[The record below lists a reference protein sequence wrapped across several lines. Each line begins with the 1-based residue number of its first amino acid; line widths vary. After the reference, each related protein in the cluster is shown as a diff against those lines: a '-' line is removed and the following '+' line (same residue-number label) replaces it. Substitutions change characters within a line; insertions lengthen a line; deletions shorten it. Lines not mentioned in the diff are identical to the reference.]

1 MFSPSDYNDAV
12 PQFTNGNYA
21 NEPLNPLYV
30 EEPDSVNYKRGAEP
44 LQTLPVQWWNWLWNK
59 ITAKLNKLNIYVK
72 NIFNELA
79 GLLSLVNV
87 TPDAT
92 EEEVTTEQLKDMFA
106 TKYPQYLYDSD
117 VFKTNYPK
125 YLNKN
130 FKFESLLQG
139 RTRGVMVA
147 PTDTWNNNTNTL
159 SLTGGFGIIHTYK
172 KVTFS
177 NCNLVIPTDNKVH
190 FIVSNTSGVIS
201 IQNSIS
207 SNDILIGLCS
217 NKQYCLLIDNNLDQ
231 CKDNIILKKWFGQQ
245 EISQNFVHALQS
257 YYNTTIASIETN
269 ISIETISNSYSIPEG
284 IYNNCTIN
292 IKTVSVGGTGVNMG
306 TCNNCTI
313 NIGTMTNGNGIVN
326 GTYNNCTITIEKVNG
341 GNGILEA
348 TLNNCNINIGKV
360 NIGYGLYNCIS
371 DNCTINIGT
380 ITNVTSGSGNDG
392 IDNGTYNNCTINIG
406 TVDTDYGIRGA
417 TLNDCNINIGK
428 VDFGHGIH
436 EATLYNCTITIETV
450 TDDGI
455 FKCISDNC
463 TINIEKVNG
472 SSSSTGIL
480 HGTYKNSAI
489 TIKTS
494 NNDGDCI
501 YGGTYNNCTIN
512 IETLD
517 GGSNGINA
525 SANNNC
531 IITISKII
539 RGYGIYYNTTCNNCT
554 ITIETVN
561 NGKGIIDDASV
572 VLYHTYIKCSAI
584 TSLSFKAGNFNVLND
599 ITQDISDHNGIF
611 RGKCLNGNPKTM
623 YPILPIGNT
632 KSLPGG
638 GYTIEQVMA
647 NIAAGNF
654 DDIYIGDYFI
664 DTNSVVVNNHV
675 YRIAG
680 LDTEWNKGDT
690 PLTSHHAVI
699 VTDFA
704 LTDMHWNPDNT
715 TAGGYHSSAV
725 QAYCDG
731 NGQAA
736 IESVF
741 GAAHVLTVRDI
752 LSYAINAEAPSP
764 GYSGWNGVTSDW
776 AWSSHKVRLMSE
788 VEVYGA
794 KLWSGACD
802 IGTANEQF
810 PLFRLMPQLAT
821 GIGYYYW
828 LSGIA
833 SATYACC
840 VDIDGSANAHLTSS
854 SSGVRVRFLV
864 G

>member
-1 MFSPSDYNDAV
+1 MFSPSDYNNAV

-92 EEEVTTEQLKDMFA
+92 ERNVTTEQLKNMFA
-106 TKYPQYLYDSD
+106 TKYPQYL
-117 VFKTNYPK
+117 T
-125 YLNKN
+125 KN
-130 FKFESLLQG
+130 FSFETLLNG
-139 RTRGVMVA
+139 RTLGVMVA
-147 PTDTWNNNTNTL
+147 PKDTWNNNTNTL
-159 SLTGGFGIIHTYK
+159 SLTGGFGVIHTHN
-172 KVTFS
+172 KVKFS

-190 FIVSNTSGVIS
+190 YIVSNSRGVIS
-201 IQNSIS
+201 IENIIS
-207 SNDILIGLCS
+207 SDDILIGLCS
-217 NKQYCLLIDNNLDQ
+217 NKQYCLLIDDNPDQ
-231 CKDNIILKKWFGQQ
+231 CKDNIILKKWFGQH
-245 EISQNFVHALQS
+245 EISQNFVNKLQS
-257 YYNTTIASIETN
+257 YYNTRIASIETN
-269 ISIETISNSYSIPEG
+269 ISIETISTSYSIPEG

-348 TLNNCNINIGKV
+348 TLNNCTINIGTVDVGNGIRGATINNSTITINTVSGDGKGISNGTLKKCTINIEMV
-360 NIGYGLYNCIS
+360 NGYGNNLCGIINGTLDNCTINIGTVNTGYGISSGTLYNCFITIKIVNNYGLSNCIS
-371 DNCTINIGT
+371 DNCTINIEE
-380 ITNVTSGSGNDG
+380 V
-392 IDNGTYNNCTINIG
+392 
-406 TVDTDYGIRGA
+406 
-417 TLNDCNINIGK
+417 K
-428 VDFGHGIH
+428 
-436 EATLYNCTITIETV
+436 
-450 TDDGI
+450 
-455 FKCISDNC
+455 
-463 TINIEKVNG
+463 G
-472 SSSSTGIL
+472 SSRSRGISN
-480 HGTYKNSAI
+480 GTYKNSAI

-494 NNDGDCI
+494 NDYSHCI
-501 YGGTYNNCTIN
+501 DNGTYNNCTIN

-517 GGSNGINA
+517 GGSIGICE
-525 SANNNC
+525 SAYNNC

-539 RGYGIYYNTTCNNCT
+539 NKGYGIDNNTTCNNCT

-561 NGKGIIDDASV
+561 DGTGIRDDASV

-584 TSLSFKAGNFNVLND
+584 TSLSFTAGKFNVLND

-632 KSLPGG
+632 KNLPGG

-654 DDIYIGDYFI
+654 ADIYPGDYFI
-664 DTNSVVVNNHV
+664 DSNNKV

-680 LDTEWNKGDT
+680 LDTELNKGDT

-704 LTDMHWNPDNT
+704 LTNMAWNPNDT
-715 TAGGYHSSAV
+715 TAGGYQPSAV

-731 NGQAA
+731 DGQAA

-741 GAAHVLTVRDI
+741 GAAHVLTVRDL
-752 LSYAINAEAPSP
+752 LSADMNATAPSP
-764 GYSGWNGVTSDW
+764 GYSGWQGVASSW
-776 AWSSHKVRLMSE
+776 GWSSHKVRLMSE

-794 KLWSGACD
+794 RVWSGAFD

-821 GIGYYYW
+821 GLRYQYW

-833 SATYACC
+833 NMNEACH
-840 VDIDGSANAHLTSS
+840 VVSGGGARSTFTSETL
-854 SSGVRVRFLV
+854 GVRVRFLV

>member
-30 EEPDSVNYKRGAEP
+30 EEPDSVNYKKGAEP

-92 EEEVTTEQLKDMFA
+92 EENVTTKQLKNMFA

-117 VFKTNYPK
+117 IFKTKYPK
-125 YLNKN
+125 YLNNN
-130 FKFESLLQG
+130 FNFETLLKG
-139 RTRGVMVA
+139 RTLGVMVA
-147 PTDTWNNNTNTL
+147 PKDTWNNNTNTL
-159 SLTGGFGIIHTYK
+159 SLTGGFGVIDTYN
-172 KVTFS
+172 KVKFS

-190 FIVSNTSGVIS
+190 YIVSNPSGVIS
-201 IQNSIS
+201 IENIIS

-217 NKQYCLLIDNNLDQ
+217 NKQYCLLIDNNPDQ
-231 CKDNIILKKWFGQQ
+231 CKDNIILKKWFGQH
-245 EISQNFVHALQS
+245 EISQNFVPALQS
-257 YYNTTIASIETN
+257 YYHTTIASIETN
-269 ISIETISNSYSIPEG
+269 ISIETISTSWSIPEG

-292 IKTVSVGGTGVNMG
+292 IKTVSVGGRGVNMG

-326 GTYNNCTITIEKVNG
+326 GTYNNCTITIEKVND

-348 TLNNCNINIGKV
+348 TLNNCTINIGTVDVGNGIRGATINNSTITINTVSGDGKGISNGTLKKCTI
-360 NIGYGLYNCIS
+360 NIGMVNGYGNNLCGILEATINNSTINIGVVNTGYGISSGTLYNCFINIEIVNHYGLSNCIS
-371 DNCTINIGT
+371 DNCTINIEN
-380 ITNVTSGSGNDG
+380 IKSYSRG
-392 IDNGTYNNCTINIG
+392 ISN
-406 TVDTDYGIRGA
+406 
-417 TLNDCNINIGK
+417 
-428 VDFGHGIH
+428 
-436 EATLYNCTITIETV
+436 
-450 TDDGI
+450 
-455 FKCISDNC
+455 
-463 TINIEKVNG
+463 
-472 SSSSTGIL
+472 
-480 HGTYKNSAI
+480 GTYKNSAI

-494 NNDGDCI
+494 NENGQCI
-501 YGGTYNNCTIN
+501 YYGTYNNCTIN
-512 IETLD
+512 IETLG
-517 GGSNGINA
+517 GGSIGIRE

-539 RGYGIYYNTTCNNCT
+539 NKGFGIYNNTTCNNCT
-554 ITIETVN
+554 ITIETIN
-561 NGKGIIDDASV
+561 DGTGIIDDASV

-584 TSLSFKAGNFNVLND
+584 TSLSFTAGKFNVLND

-632 KSLPGG
+632 KNLPGG

-654 DDIYIGDYFI
+654 ADIYPGDYFI
-664 DTNSVVVNNHV
+664 DSNNHV

-680 LDTEWNKGDT
+680 LDTEVNKGDA
-690 PLTSHHAVI
+690 PLRSHHAVI

-704 LTDMHWNPDNT
+704 LTNMSWNPTNT
-715 TAGGYHSSAV
+715 TAGGYKSSAV
-725 QAYCDG
+725 NAYCDG
-731 NGQAA
+731 AGQAA
-736 IESVF
+736 IESIF
-741 GAAHVLTVRDI
+741 GEAHVLTVRDM
-752 LSYAINAEAPSP
+752 LSSDMNASAPSP
-764 GYSGWNGVTSDW
+764 GYAAWQGVAS
-776 AWSSHKVRLMSE
+776 AREWSSHKVRLMSE

-794 KLWSGACD
+794 RVWSGGFD

-821 GIGYYYW
+821 GLRYDYW
-828 LSGIA
+828 LSGIVDA
-833 SATYACC
+833 VQACY
-840 VDIDGSANAHLTSS
+840 VISGGGILRTLTSKTL
-854 SSGVRVRFLV
+854 GVRVRFLV

>member
-30 EEPDSVNYKRGAEP
+30 EEPDSVNYKKGAEP

-92 EEEVTTEQLKDMFA
+92 EENVTTKQLKNMFA

-117 VFKTNYPK
+117 IFKTKYPQ
-125 YLNKN
+125 YLNNN
-130 FKFESLLQG
+130 FNFETLLKGRSL
-139 RTRGVMVA
+139 GVMVA
-147 PTDTWNNNTNTL
+147 PKDTWNNNTNTL
-159 SLTGGFGIIHTYK
+159 SLTGGFGVIHTYN
-172 KVTFS
+172 KVKFS

-190 FIVSNTSGVIS
+190 YIVSNPSGVIS
-201 IQNSIS
+201 IENIIS

-217 NKQYCLLIDNNLDQ
+217 NKQYCLLIDNNPDQ
-231 CKDNIILKKWFGQQ
+231 CKDNIILKKWFGQH
-245 EISQNFVHALQS
+245 EISQNFVPALQS
-257 YYNTTIASIETN
+257 YYHTTIASIETN
-269 ISIETISNSYSIPEG
+269 ISIETISTSWSIPEG

-292 IKTVSVGGTGVNMG
+292 IKTVSVDGTGVNSG
-306 TCNNCTI
+306 TYNNCTI
-313 NIGTMTNGNGIVN
+313 NIGTITNGKGVN
-326 GTYNNCTITIEKVNG
+326 SGTFNNCTITIEKVNG
-341 GNGILEA
+341 GEGILKA
-348 TLNNCNINIGKV
+348 TINNSTINIEKV
-360 NIGYGLYNCIS
+360 NGGYGIS
-371 DNCTINIGT
+371 NGTLKKCTINIGLL
-380 ITNVTSGSGNDG
+380 SGTRDICGIIND
-392 IDNGTYNNCTINIG
+392 
-406 TVDTDYGIRGA
+406 
-417 TLNDCNINIGK
+417 TLD
-428 VDFGHGIH
+428 
-436 EATLYNCTITIETV
+436 NCTITIETV
-450 TDDGI
+450 TSGYGI
-455 FKCISDNC
+455 SSGTLYNCFITIKIANDCGLSNCISDNC
-463 TINIEKVNG
+463 TINIEKVLAYG
-472 SSSSTGIL
+472 RGINN
-480 HGTYKNSAI
+480 GTYKNSAI

-494 NNDGDCI
+494 ENYGKCI
-501 YGGTYNNCTIN
+501 YYGTYNNCTIN
-512 IETLD
+512 IETLNS
-517 GGSNGINA
+517 GVGISE

-539 RGYGIYYNTTCNNCT
+539 NKGYGIDNNTTCNNCT

-561 NGKGIIDDASV
+561 DGTGIRDDASV

-584 TSLSFKAGNFNVLND
+584 TSLSFTAGKFNVLND

-632 KSLPGG
+632 KNLPGG

-654 DDIYIGDYFI
+654 ADIYIGDYFI
-664 DTNSVVVNNHV
+664 DINNKV

-704 LTDMHWNPDNT
+704 LTNMAWNPNDT
-715 TAGGYHSSAV
+715 TAGGYQSSAV

-731 NGQAA
+731 DGQAA

-741 GAAHVLTVRDI
+741 GAAHVLTVRDL
-752 LSYAINAEAPSP
+752 LSADMNATAPSP
-764 GYSGWNGVTSDW
+764 GYSGWQGVASSW
-776 AWSSHKVRLMSE
+776 GWSSHKVRLMSE

-794 KLWSGACD
+794 RVWSGGFD

-821 GIGYYYW
+821 GLRYDYW

-833 SATYACC
+833 SVDNACLVDYHGFAYANTT
-840 VDIDGSANAHLTSS
+840 VYQK
-854 SSGVRVRFLV
+854 GVRVRFLV

>member
-30 EEPDSVNYKRGAEP
+30 EEPDSVNYKKGAEP

-92 EEEVTTEQLKDMFA
+92 EENVTTKQLKNMFA

-231 CKDNIILKKWFGQQ
+231 CKDNIILKKWFGQH
-245 EISQNFVHALQS
+245 EISQNFVHELQS

-269 ISIETISNSYSIPEG
+269 ISIETTSNSYSIPEG

-292 IKTVSVGGTGVNMG
+292 IKTVSVGGTGVNSG

-313 NIGTMTNGNGIVN
+313 NIGTITNGNGIDK

-341 GNGILEA
+341 
-348 TLNNCNINIGKV
+348 
-360 NIGYGLYNCIS
+360 
-371 DNCTINIGT
+371 
-380 ITNVTSGSGNDG
+380 
-392 IDNGTYNNCTINIG
+392 
-406 TVDTDYGIRGA
+406 DYGIRGA
-417 TLNDCNINIGK
+417 TLNDCNINIGI
-428 VDFGHGIH
+428 VDICNG
-436 EATLYNCTITIETV
+436 LYN
-450 TDDGI
+450 
-455 FKCISDNC
+455 CISDNC

-472 SSSSTGIL
+472 GYGISNGTLKKCTINIGLLSGTRDICGIINDTLDNCTINIGIVTSGYGISSGTLYNCFITIKIANDCGLSNCISDNCTINIEKVKAYGRGINN
-480 HGTYKNSAI
+480 GTYKNSAI

-494 NNDGDCI
+494 ENYGKCI
-501 YGGTYNNCTIN
+501 YYGTYNNCTIN

-517 GGSNGINA
+517 GGIGIRE

-539 RGYGIYYNTTCNNCT
+539 NKGNGIYNNTTCNNCT

-561 NGKGIIDDASV
+561 DGTGIIDDASV
-572 VLYHTYIKCSAI
+572 VLYYNYIKCSAI
-584 TSLSFKAGNFNVLND
+584 TSLSFTAGKFNVLND
-599 ITQDISDHNGIF
+599 NVLIKTGVPVDVVEDGNMRAVTSNAVARALEKKRTINPATNIDFSSIENDEVNFYKLSLDTISIEGIKSALITYGFHTIPTGTSIIEFLGSSGQRF
-611 RGKCLNGNPKTM
+611 TV
-623 YPILPIGNT
+623 ILSHSST
-632 KSLPGG
+632 
-638 GYTIEQVMA
+638 
-647 NIAAGNF
+647 
-654 DDIYIGDYFI
+654 DYFGG
-664 DTNSVVVNNHV
+664 VVIT
-675 YRIAG
+675 YYF
-680 LDTEWNKGDT
+680 
-690 PLTSHHAVI
+690 PLTYIKYSNG
-699 VTDFA
+699 T
-704 LTDMHWNPDNT
+704 WN
-715 TAGGYHSSAV
+715 
-725 QAYCDG
+725 
-731 NGQAA
+731 
-736 IESVF
+736 
-741 GAAHVLTVRDI
+741 
-752 LSYAINAEAPSP
+752 
-764 GYSGWNGVTSDW
+764 SG
-776 AWSSHKVRLMSE
+776 E
-788 VEVYGA
+788 
-794 KLWSGACD
+794 
-802 IGTANEQF
+802 
-810 PLFRLMPQLAT
+810 
-821 GIGYYYW
+821 
-828 LSGIA
+828 
-833 SATYACC
+833 
-840 VDIDGSANAHLTSS
+840 
-854 SSGVRVRFLV
+854 
-864 G
+864 

>member
-30 EEPDSVNYKRGAEP
+30 EEPDSVNYKKGAEP

-92 EEEVTTEQLKDMFA
+92 EENVTTKQLKNMFA

-117 VFKTNYPK
+117 IFKTKYPQ
-125 YLNKN
+125 YLNNN
-130 FKFESLLQG
+130 FNFETLLKGRSL
-139 RTRGVMVA
+139 GVMVA
-147 PTDTWNNNTNTL
+147 PKDTWNNNTNTL
-159 SLTGGFGIIHTYK
+159 SLTGGFGVIHTYN
-172 KVTFS
+172 KVKFS

-190 FIVSNTSGVIS
+190 YIVSNPSGVIS
-201 IQNSIS
+201 IENIIS

-217 NKQYCLLIDNNLDQ
+217 NKQYCLLIDNNPDQ
-231 CKDNIILKKWFGQQ
+231 CKDNIILKKWFGQH
-245 EISQNFVHALQS
+245 EISQNFVPALQS
-257 YYNTTIASIETN
+257 YYHTTIASIETN
-269 ISIETISNSYSIPEG
+269 ISIETISTSWSIPEG

-292 IKTVSVGGTGVNMG
+292 IKTVSVGGRGVNMG

-326 GTYNNCTITIEKVNG
+326 GTYNNCTITIEKVND

-348 TLNNCNINIGKV
+348 TLNNCTINIGTVDVGNGIRGATINNSTITINTVSGDGKGISNGTLKKCTI
-360 NIGYGLYNCIS
+360 NIGMVNGHGNNLCGILEATINNSTINIGTVNTGYGISSGTLYNCFITINIVNNYGLSNCIS
-371 DNCTINIGT
+371 DNCTINIEN
-380 ITNVTSGSGNDG
+380 IKSYSRG
-392 IDNGTYNNCTINIG
+392 ISN
-406 TVDTDYGIRGA
+406 
-417 TLNDCNINIGK
+417 
-428 VDFGHGIH
+428 
-436 EATLYNCTITIETV
+436 
-450 TDDGI
+450 
-455 FKCISDNC
+455 
-463 TINIEKVNG
+463 
-472 SSSSTGIL
+472 
-480 HGTYKNSAI
+480 GTYKNSAI

-494 NNDGDCI
+494 NEHGKCI
-501 YGGTYNNCTIN
+501 YYGTYNNCTIN
-512 IETLD
+512 IETLNS
-517 GGSNGINA
+517 GVGISE

-539 RGYGIYYNTTCNNCT
+539 NKGYGIDNNTTCNNCT

-561 NGKGIIDDASV
+561 DGTGIRDDASV

-584 TSLSFKAGNFNVLND
+584 TSLSFTAGKFNVLND

-632 KSLPGG
+632 KNLPGG

-654 DDIYIGDYFI
+654 ADIYIGDYFI
-664 DTNSVVVNNHV
+664 DINNKV

-680 LDTEWNKGDT
+680 LDTEVNKGDA
-690 PLTSHHAVI
+690 PLRSHHAVI
-699 VTDFA
+699 VTDFV
-704 LTDMHWNPDNT
+704 LTNMSWNPTNT
-715 TAGGYHSSAV
+715 TAGGYKSSAV

-731 NGQAA
+731 DGQVA

-741 GAAHVLTVRDI
+741 GAAHVLTVRDM
-752 LSYAINAEAPSP
+752 LSSDMNASAPSP
-764 GYSGWNGVTSDW
+764 GYAAWQGVAS
-776 AWSSHKVRLMSE
+776 AREWSSHKVRLMSE

-794 KLWSGACD
+794 RVWSGGYD

-810 PLFRLMPQLAT
+810 PLFRLMPRLAT
-821 GIGYYYW
+821 GLSYNYW
-828 LSGIA
+828 LSGIV
-833 SATYACC
+833 SADYACH
-840 VDIDGSANAHLTSS
+840 VDHTGIADFTLPNNIL
-854 SSGVRVRFLV
+854 GVRVRFLV

>member
-117 VFKTNYPK
+117 IFKTKYPQ
-125 YLNKN
+125 YLYDN
-130 FKFESLLQG
+130 FESEALLQG
-139 RTRGVMVA
+139 RTRGVIVA
-147 PTDTWNNNTNTL
+147 PTDTWNDNTNKL
-159 SLTGGFGIIHTYK
+159 SLTGGFGIINTYH

-177 NCNLVIPTDNKVH
+177 DCNLVIPTDNKVH

-201 IQNSIS
+201 IQNSIA
-207 SNDILIGLCS
+207 NNVILIGLCS
-217 NKQYCLLIDNNLDQ
+217 NKQYCLLIDNNPDQ
-231 CKDNIILKKWFGQQ
+231 CKDNIILKKWFGQHN
-245 EISQNFVHALQS
+245 ITQNFVPALQS
-257 YYNTTIASIETN
+257 YYDTAIASIETN
-269 ISIETISNSYSIPEG
+269 ISIETISTSYSIPEG

-292 IKTVSVGGTGVNMG
+292 IKTVSVGGKGVNMG

-313 NIGTMTNGNGIVN
+313 NIKTVNNGDGIIN

-348 TLNNCNINIGKV
+348 TLNNC
-360 NIGYGLYNCIS
+360 
-371 DNCTINIGT
+371 
-380 ITNVTSGSGNDG
+380 
-392 IDNGTYNNCTINIG
+392 TINIG
-406 TVDTDYGIRGA
+406 TVDVGYGIRGA

-428 VDFGHGIH
+428 VDFGNGISRG
-436 EATLYNCTITIETV
+436 TLYNCTITIEAV
-450 TDDGI
+450 TDVGI
-455 FKCISDNC
+455 SNCISDNC

-472 SSSSTGIL
+472 GEGIL
-480 HGTYKNSAI
+480 DGTYKNSAI

-494 NNDGDCI
+494 NNNGQCI
-501 YGGTYNNCTIN
+501 YYGTYNNCTIN

-517 GGSNGINA
+517 GGSIGIRE
-525 SANNNC
+525 SAYNNC

-539 RGYGIYYNTTCNNCT
+539 NSGYGIYNNTTCNNCT

-561 NGKGIIDDASV
+561 NGDGIIDDASV

-680 LDTEWNKGDT
+680 LDTELNKGDT

-704 LTDMHWNPDNT
+704 LTDKHWNPTNT

-741 GAAHVLTVRDI
+741 GAAHVLTVRDL

-764 GYSGWNGVTSDW
+764 GYSGWNGVASDW

-794 KLWSGACD
+794 KLWSGASD